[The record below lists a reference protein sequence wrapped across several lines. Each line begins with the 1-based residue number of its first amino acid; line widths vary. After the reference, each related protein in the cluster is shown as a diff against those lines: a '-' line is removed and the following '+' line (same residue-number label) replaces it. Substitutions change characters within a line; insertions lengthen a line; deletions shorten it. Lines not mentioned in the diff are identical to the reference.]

1 MAYSIMSTLLAKI
14 LFSGSLA
21 VQHSKQAAYSLCLSL
36 PLSNSHTLSLA
47 DTWHPREAW
56 LALHDTTSFFFLS
69 FFLVPRFSMQL
80 FSQGKQAGRWVLG
93 FGFGVACLLV
103 FLLGSPFL
111 RCFS

>member
-56 LALHDTTSFFFLS
+56 LALHDTTSFFSCLFFWSPGFLCS
-69 FFLVPRFSMQL
+69 FFPKASRQDVGF
-80 FSQGKQAGRWVLG
+80 WVLASG
-93 FGFGVACLLV
+93 LLV
-103 FLLGSPFL
+103 FLSS
-111 RCFS
+111 C